1 MLVQLPPK
9 RRQIIRL
16 LLARSDIVSAKAAV
30 GVVKGDADASEKS
43 VAENMTLGNLDEFD
57 GITRSDTVSAKAAVG
72 VVNGDTDASEK
83 SVAENMTSENL
94 DEFDG
99 IYMLF
104 MHLLLCQ

>member
-1 MLVQLPPK
+1 M
-9 RRQIIRL
+9 
-16 LLARSDIVSAKAAV
+16 ARSDIVSAKAAV
-30 GVVKGDADASEKS
+30 GVVKGDTDASEKS

-104 MHLLLCQ
+104 MHLLLCQWVLFGNMLY